1 MKNFEELLKEYS
13 YEYKSQE
20 GRIKESN
27 NFFSKNYLENS
38 KYSSFSLPFVPGI
51 IYSFQYKTPAKISEK
66 RKFIN
71 RNPIFLFLNY
81 TKSQEYGNILHGID
95 LSTSPYEAREVILS
109 RIWNLFKEKISK
121 NSNPKEKKEALP
133 LSPENLDSILNKT
146 GYRKS
151 IFGFKYEYFYN
162 TKEIKS
168 EDWVRIPFL
177 ELNTFEGL
185 SSFEIYKEYKSKL
198 K

>member
-1 MKNFEELLKEYS
+1 MKNFEELLNEYS
-13 YEYKSQE
+13 SEYKSQQE
-20 GRIKESN
+20 RIRISN
-27 NFFSKNYLENS
+27 DFFSKNYIENS
-38 KYSSFSLPFVPGI
+38 KYSSFNLPFVPGM
-51 IYSFQYKTPAKISEK
+51 IYSFQYRTPTKITEK

-81 TKSQEYGNILHGID
+81 SKTLSNENILHGID
-95 LSTSPYEAREVILS
+95 LSTIPYDIRQIILM
-109 RIWNLFKEKISK
+109 RIWDSFKDTIIK
-121 NSNPKEKKEALP
+121 NSQSDRNRSALS
-133 LSPENLDSILNKT
+133 LSVSNMDSILNKT

>member
-1 MKNFEELLKEYS
+1 MKNFEELLNEYS
-13 YEYKSQE
+13 SEYKSQQE
-20 GRIKESN
+20 RIRISN
-27 NFFSKNYLENS
+27 DFFSKNYIENS
-38 KYSSFSLPFVPGI
+38 KYSSFTMPFVPGM
-51 IYSFQYKTPAKISEK
+51 IYSFQYRTPSKITEK

-81 TKSQEYGNILHGID
+81 SKTLSNENILHGID
-95 LSTSPYEAREVILS
+95 LSTIPYDIRQIILM
-109 RIWNLFKEKISK
+109 RIWDSFKDTIVK
-121 NSNPKEKKEALP
+121 NSQSDRNRSALP
-133 LSPENLDSILNKT
+133 LLVSNTDSILNKT
-146 GYRKS
+146 GYKKS
-151 IFGFKYEYFYN
+151 IFGFKYGYFYN

>member
-1 MKNFEELLKEYS
+1 MKNFEELLNEYS
-13 YEYKSQE
+13 SEYKNQPE
-20 GRIKESN
+20 RIRVSN
-27 NFFSKNYLENS
+27 DFFSKNYIENS
-38 KYSSFSLPFVPGI
+38 KYSSFNLPFVPGM
-51 IYSFQYKTPAKISEK
+51 IYSFQYRTPTKISEK

-71 RNPIFLFLNY
+71 RNPIFLFINY
-81 TKSQEYGNILHGID
+81 MKSQEGENILHGID
-95 LSTSPYEAREVILS
+95 LSSIPSDVREIILA
-109 RIWNLFKEKISK
+109 RIWDSFKDVIVK
-121 NSNPKEKKEALP
+121 NSQSDRNRSALP
-133 LSPENLDSILNKT
+133 LSVSNMDSILNKT

>member
-1 MKNFEELLKEYS
+1 MKNFEELLNEYS
-13 YEYKSQE
+13 SEYKSQQE
-20 GRIKESN
+20 RIRISN
-27 NFFSKNYLENS
+27 DFFSKNYIENS
-38 KYSSFSLPFVPGI
+38 KYSSFSMPFVPGM
-51 IYSFQYKTPAKISEK
+51 IYSFQYRTPSKITEK

-81 TKSQEYGNILHGID
+81 SKTLSNENILYGID
-95 LSTSPYEAREVILS
+95 LSTIPSDVRQIILM
-109 RIWNLFKEKISK
+109 RIWDSFKDTIVK
-121 NSNPKEKKEALP
+121 NSQSDRNRSALP
-133 LSPENLDSILNKT
+133 LSVSNTDSILNKT
-146 GYRKS
+146 GYKKS
-151 IFGFKYEYFYN
+151 IFGFNYGYFYN

-168 EDWVRIPFL
+168 EDWVRISFL